1 MDIPTVHG
9 ALLHADG
16 LTTSPTG
23 LGGLGLSGSR
33 PRRRGRAAA
42 AAAASVTGGEVAAA
56 LGRAYSMTPGDGAAA
71 AGALLEAGALEPTAA
86 AGVGPG
92 VGGEGATRIVDAV
105 RYVLVYARDG
115 RAVGL
120 NAFFATTTALVRGE
134 APADPA
140 TAVAAA
146 ASATTIRHPFPLTVR
161 PAPEFVS
168 SFNDTFGAICA
179 NVLLRGGREVQY
191 ERLRTDPSWRVYL
204 AHVAEA
210 AHVTDWAALT
220 PAARLSFL
228 FNLYNGLVMHAKLVY
243 GHAGTLASRG
253 SFFNTAAYVLG
264 GVRYSLVELEH
275 GLLRRKAAADK
286 PSSAAPPSPLIVD
299 TVEPRMH
306 FALNCGARSCPP
318 VRAYLA
324 DGLEAQLAAA
334 AADFIDYTLEVGGGA
349 TGKAAPPPAGPDQA
363 GGSDGSTSSAAV
375 SQASAAGGGGSG
387 GRATVVSLSRLFRW
401 FRRDFI
407 GGGGDADLLAWIT
420 ARAGPKAAA
429 RLAAAGSAPKLS
441 YQKYD
446 WQDNGDWNAKPDIRY
461 MRVYDLSFRR
471 SA

>member
-1 MDIPTVHG
+1 
-9 ALLHADG
+9 
-16 LTTSPTG
+16 
-23 LGGLGLSGSR
+23 
-33 PRRRGRAAA
+33 
-42 AAAASVTGGEVAAA
+42 VAAA

-71 AGALLEAGALEPTAA
+71 AGALLTAGALEPSAA

-120 NAFFATTTALVRGE
+120 NVFFAATAALARGD
-134 APADPA
+134 APADA
-140 TAVAAA
+140 AAAVAAA
-146 ASATTIRHPFPLTVR
+146 ASAPAVRRPFPLTVR

-191 ERLRTDPSWRVYL
+191 ARLRADPSWRVYL

-228 FNLYNGLVMHAKLVY
+228 FNLYNGLVMHAKLVF

-253 SFFNTAAYVLG
+253 TFFNAAAYVLG

-275 GLLRRKAAADK
+275 GLLRRKAATHKAA
-286 PSSAAPPSPLIVD
+286 SAAPPSPLVVD
-299 TVEPRMH
+299 AVEPRMH

-318 VRAYLA
+318 VRPYLA

-334 AADFIDYTLEVGGGA
+334 AADFIDYTLEVGGEA
-349 TGKAAPPPAGPDQA
+349 TGKAASPPTGTDGV

-375 SQASAAGGGGSG
+375 SLASAAGGGGGSG
-387 GRATVVSLSRLFRW
+387 GGAPVVSLSRLFRW

-420 ARAGPKAAA
+420 VRAGPKAAA
-429 RLAAAGSAPKLS
+429 RLAAAGSAPKLT